1 MPQVSLTKDR
11 ADDGATARPVVFL
24 PTAGSSTD
32 HRGLTTKEL
41 ARRIARLTASE
52 FLGVHSEYVAGGRP
66 LYFVPD
72 STLDAALAEH
82 LGIVGP
88 RDLFGGVVRFP
99 FMATKAISH
108 GLISPD
114 AARVEGWQPA
124 FTDAVREATLHG
136 FTAFSRAD
144 ARVAAALLLDR
155 GRVRLKAPAADGG
168 VGQSVVADQW
178 EFDQALA
185 ATDEADFAVHG
196 LVIEEDLAD
205 VTTYSIGE
213 IRIGDALIA
222 YCGTQRTTLAN
233 DHAIAY
239 GGSRLFVVRGGFA
252 ELAGARLAPLALQA
266 ASLAHLYDAA
276 ANAHLPGLIAS
287 RRNYDV
293 AAGTDGQGML
303 RVGVLEQSWRLGGAS
318 GAEIAAFE
326 AFKADPMLVA
336 VEAACVEV
344 YGHRA
349 QVPDDA
355 IVYYEGDDPE
365 VGRLTKYALIE
376 ARYHAL

>member
-1 MPQVSLTKDR
+1 MPQVLLTKDR
-11 ADDGATARPVVFL
+11 TDDGATARPVVFL
-24 PTAGSSTD
+24 PTGGSSSD
-32 HRGLTTKEL
+32 HRALTTKEL
-41 ARRIARLTASE
+41 ARRIARLTGSE
-52 FLGVHSEYVAGGRP
+52 FLGTHTEHTPTERP

-72 STLDAALAEH
+72 GTLDAALAEH

-88 RDLFGGVVRFP
+88 RDLFGGVIRFP

-108 GLISPD
+108 ALVSPD

-124 FTDAVREATLHG
+124 FTDAVREATLLG
-136 FTAFSRAD
+136 FTAFSRTD
-144 ARVAAALLLDR
+144 ARAAAALLLER

-185 ATDEADFAVHG
+185 AADEADFGVHG

-205 VTTYSIGE
+205 VTTFSVGE

-233 DHAIAY
+233 DHSIAY

-266 ASLAHLYDAA
+266 ASLAHLYDTA

-293 AAGTDGQGML
+293 AAGKDGRGML

-326 AFKADPMLVA
+326 AFKADPRLVA

-355 IVYYEGDDPE
+355 IVYYQGDDPE

>member
-11 ADDGATARPVVFL
+11 AEDGATARPVVFL
-24 PTAGSSTD
+24 PTDGSSSD
-32 HRGLTTKEL
+32 HKRLTAKEL
-41 ARRIARLTASE
+41 ARRIARLTESE
-52 FLGVHSEYVAGGRP
+52 FLGTHSEDIAGERA
-66 LYFVPD
+66 LYFVPEA
-72 STLDAALAEH
+72 TLDAAVAER
-82 LGIVGP
+82 LGIAGP

-108 GLISPD
+108 ALVSPD

-124 FTDAVREATLHG
+124 FAEAVREAALRG

-144 ARVAAALLLDR
+144 ARQAGALLLER

-168 VGQSVVADQW
+168 VGQSVFTDQR
-178 EFDQALA
+178 EFDQAIA
-185 ATDEADFAVHG
+185 AADEADIGVHG
-196 LVIEEDLAD
+196 LVVEEDLAD
-205 VTTYSIGE
+205 VTTFSVGE
-213 IRIGDALIA
+213 IRIGDALVA

-233 DHAIAY
+233 DHSLAY

-252 ELAGARLAPLALQA
+252 ELAVARLAPLALQA

-293 AAGTDGQGML
+293 AAGKDGRGML
-303 RVGVLEQSWRLGGAS
+303 RIGVLEQSWRLGGAS

-326 AFKADPMLVA
+326 AFKADPQLVA

-355 IVYYEGDDPE
+355 IVYYKGDDPD

-376 ARYHAL
+376 ARHHAL